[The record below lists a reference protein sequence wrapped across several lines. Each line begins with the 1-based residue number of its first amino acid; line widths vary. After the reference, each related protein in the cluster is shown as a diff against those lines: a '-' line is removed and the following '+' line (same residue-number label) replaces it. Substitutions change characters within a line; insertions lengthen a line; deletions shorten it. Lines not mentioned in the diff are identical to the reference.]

1 MHILEQPMANNECKF
16 YVMWA
21 MHKSLSNNAM
31 EENRMV
37 HMLPISCMS
46 INSTKDTTVLANTF
60 AFGYHLAW
68 KTAP

>member
-1 MHILEQPMANNECKF
+1 
-16 YVMWA
+16 VMWA

-37 HMLPISCMS
+37 HMLPISCIS
-46 INSTKDTTVLANTF
+46 VNSTKDTTVLANTF